1 MSKVKILTDSSVQL
15 TPEEIEKY
23 DVSVV
28 PLTISIDDKTYI
40 DGVNITREKFVEE
53 MDSSKDLPKTSQPSI
68 GTFMDVIDKVPED
81 YTDIL
86 MLIMTPAISGT
97 INAARQVAEM
107 SKRHVEVIDTEFT
120 DRAQGFQVL
129 KAAKMAQEGKSVAEI
144 KQALD
149 ELRDHTYLYMGVT
162 SIENILR
169 GGRLSRFAGTL
180 STLLNINLVLTVKNN
195 SLDIAKR
202 GRGRKTI
209 EKYMNNVI
217 EEIKGLKNIKAVG
230 ISYVDKMDY
239 VNELKEKLEEIIP
252 DVPLLIRVTSPV
264 IATHAGSGAFAIEFY
279 TES

>member
-1 MSKVKILTDSSVQL
+1 M
-15 TPEEIEKY
+15 
-23 DVSVV
+23 
-28 PLTISIDDKTYI
+28 TISIDEKTYV

-68 GTFMDVIDKVPED
+68 GTFMDVIDKVPDD

-86 MLIMTPAISGT
+86 ALIMTPSISGT
-97 INAARQVAEM
+97 INAARQVEDM
-107 SKRHVEVIDTEFT
+107 VDRNMEVIDTEFT
-120 DRAQGFQVL
+120 DRAQGFQVIR
-129 KAAKMAQEGKSVAEI
+129 AAQMAQEGKSVEEI

-149 ELRDHTYLYMGVT
+149 ELRAHTYLYMGVT

-195 SLDIAKR
+195 SLDIVKR

-209 EKYMNNVI
+209 EKYMNNVM

-239 VNELKEKLEEIIP
+239 VNELKAKLEEIIP

-279 TES
+279 TE

>member
-23 DVSVV
+23 DISVV
-28 PLTISIDDKTYI
+28 PLTISIDDKTYV
-40 DGVNITREKFVEE
+40 DGVDITREEFVKE
-53 MDSSKDLPKTSQPSI
+53 MDTSKDLPKTSQPSI
-68 GTFMDVIDKVPED
+68 GTFMNVIDDIPAD

-86 MLIMTPAISGT
+86 ALIMTPAISGT
-97 INAARQVAEM
+97 INAARQVADM
-107 SKRHVEVIDTEFT
+107 TDRNMEVIDTEFT
-120 DRAQGFQVL
+120 DRAQAFQVIQ
-129 KAAKMAQEGKSVAEI
+129 AAKMAQEGKSVEEI
-144 KQALD
+144 KAAIKT
-149 ELRDHTYLYMGVT
+149 LRDHTYLYMGVT

-180 STLLNINLVLTVKNN
+180 STLLNINLVLTLKNN

-209 EKYMNNVI
+209 ERYMNNVM
-217 EEIKGLKNIKAVG
+217 EEIKSLENIKAIG

-239 VNELKEKLEEIIP
+239 VNELKEKLAEIVP
-252 DVPLLIRVTSPV
+252 NVPLLIRVTSPV

-279 TES
+279 TE

>member
-1 MSKVKILTDSSVQL
+1 MSKVKIIADSSVQL

-23 DVSVV
+23 DISIV
-28 PLTISIDDKTYI
+28 PLTISIDEKTYV

-68 GTFMDVIDKVPED
+68 GTFMEVIDKVPAD

-86 MLIMTPAISGT
+86 LLMMTPSISGT
-97 INAARQVAEM
+97 INAARQVADM
-107 SKRHVEVIDTEFT
+107 SDRNVEVIDTEFT
-120 DRAQGFQVL
+120 DRAQGFQVI
-129 KAAKMAQEGKSVAEI
+129 KAAQLAQEGKSVAEI
-144 KQALD
+144 KTALD
-149 ELRDHTYLYMGVT
+149 EVREHTYLYMGVT

-180 STLLNINLVLTVKNN
+180 STILNINLDLIVKNN
-195 SLDIAKR
+195 TLSIAKR

-209 EKYMNNVI
+209 EKYMDNVI
-217 EEIKGLKNIKAVG
+217 EEIKGLKNIKAIG

-239 VNELKEKLEEIIP
+239 VNELKEKLAEIVP
-252 DVPLLIRVTSPV
+252 NVPLLIRVTSPV

-279 TES
+279 TE

>member
-1 MSKVKILTDSSVQL
+1 MSKVKIIADSSVQL

-23 DVSVV
+23 DISIV
-28 PLTISIDDKTYI
+28 PLTISIDEKTYV

-68 GTFMDVIDKVPED
+68 GTFMEVIDKVPAD

-86 MLIMTPAISGT
+86 LLMMTPSISGT
-97 INAARQVAEM
+97 INAARQVADM
-107 SKRHVEVIDTEFT
+107 TDRNVEVIDTEFT
-120 DRAQGFQVL
+120 DRAQGFQVI
-129 KAAKMAQEGKSVAEI
+129 KAAQLAQEGKSVAEI
-144 KQALD
+144 KMALD
-149 ELRDHTYLYMGVT
+149 EVREHTYLYMGVT

-180 STLLNINLVLTVKNN
+180 STILNINLVLIVKNN
-195 SLDIAKR
+195 TLSIAKR

-209 EKYMNNVI
+209 EKYMDNVI
-217 EEIKGLKNIKAVG
+217 EEIKGLKNIKAIG

-239 VNELKEKLEEIIP
+239 VNELKEKLAEIVP
-252 DVPLLIRVTSPV
+252 NVPLLIRVTSPV

-279 TES
+279 TE

>member
-1 MSKVKILTDSSVQL
+1 MSKVKILADSSVQL

-23 DVSVV
+23 DIGIV
-28 PLTISIDDKTYI
+28 PLTISIDEKTYT
-40 DGVNITREKFVEE
+40 DGVNITREEFVRE
-53 MDSSKDLPKTSQPSI
+53 MDASKDLPKTSQPSI
-68 GTFMDVIDKVPED
+68 GTFMKVIDEVPDD

-86 MLIMTPAISGT
+86 ALIMTPAISGT

-107 SKRHVEVIDTEFT
+107 TDRHMEVIDTQFT

-129 KAAKMAQEGKSVAEI
+129 KAAKLAQEGKSVAEI
-144 KQALD
+144 KAAV
-149 ELRDHTYLYMGVT
+149 EKVRDNTKLYMGVT

-169 GGRLSRFAGTL
+169 GGRLSKFAGTL
-180 STLLNINLVLTVKNN
+180 STILNINLVLVVKNN
-195 SLDIAKR
+195 SLDVVKR

-209 EKYMNNVI
+209 EKYMSGVI
-217 EEIKGLKNIKAVG
+217 DEIKGLENIKAIG

-239 VNELKEKLEEIIP
+239 VNELKAKLAEIVP

-279 TES
+279 TE

>member
-23 DVSVV
+23 NISVV
-28 PLTISIDDKTYI
+28 PLTISIDEKTYV
-40 DGVNITREKFVEE
+40 DGVNITRERFVEE

-68 GTFMDVIDKVPED
+68 GTFMDVIDKVPDD

-86 MLIMTPAISGT
+86 ALIMTPSISGT
-97 INAARQVAEM
+97 INAARQVEDM
-107 SKRHVEVIDTEFT
+107 VDRNMEVIDTEFT
-120 DRAQGFQVL
+120 DRAQGFQVIR
-129 KAAKMAQEGKSVAEI
+129 AAQMAQEGKSVEEI

-149 ELRDHTYLYMGVT
+149 ELRAHTYLYMGVT

-195 SLDIAKR
+195 SLDIVKR

-209 EKYMNNVI
+209 EKYMNNVM

-239 VNELKEKLEEIIP
+239 VNELKAKLEEIIP

-279 TES
+279 TE

>member
-23 DVSVV
+23 NISVV
-28 PLTISIDDKTYI
+28 PLTISIDEKTYV
-40 DGVNITREKFVEE
+40 DGVDITREKFVEE

-68 GTFMDVIDKVPED
+68 GTFMDIIDKVPDD

-86 MLIMTPAISGT
+86 ALIMTPAISGT
-97 INAARQVAEM
+97 INAARQVADM
-107 SKRHVEVIDTEFT
+107 VDRNMTVIDTQFT
-120 DRAQGFQVL
+120 DRAQGFQVIR
-129 KAAKMAQEGKSVAEI
+129 AAQMAQEGKSVEEI

-149 ELRDHTYLYMGVT
+149 ELRAHTYLYMGVT

-180 STLLNINLVLTVKNN
+180 STLLNINLVLTLKNN

-209 EKYMNNVI
+209 EKYMNNVM

-239 VNELKEKLEEIIP
+239 VNELKAKLEEIIP

-279 TES
+279 TE